1 MITIKHILLF
11 ILVFILIIWF
21 FESLNQKYKQET
33 FEYNKYPHIV
43 ESPAVPKLETIPTGT
58 LNSCPLK
65 ENDLKTKY
73 YINRFLMGD
82 GAQICPKAVK
92 SAKEFNKDFFKFR
105 DYTYN
110 NSSMTLDP
118 VDKVTNLYLE
128 GYLGDAREYPGMKI
142 RDVFDYLTGPC
153 TKLYEKSCVRVPNFD
168 NTMHDGY
175 NSSFVTGMYNTRDTW
190 QYPNEKEINGG
201 PLEKNFYAHDPEDTK
216 FFPALN

>member
-11 ILVFILIIWF
+11 ILVFILVIWF
-21 FESLNQKYKQET
+21 FESLNQKYKAES
-33 FEYNKYPHIV
+33 FEEYPHIV
-43 ESPAVPKLETIPTGT
+43 ESPIVPELKTIPTGA

-82 GAQICPKAVK
+82 GAQICPRPVQTA
-92 SAKEFNKDFFKFR
+92 KDFHKDFYKFR

-118 VDKVTNLYLE
+118 VDKITNLYLE
-128 GYLGDAREYPGMKI
+128 GYLGEAREYPGMKI

-153 TKLYEKSCVRVPNFD
+153 TKLYDKPCVRVPNFD
-168 NTMHDGY
+168 NTMHNGY

-201 PLEKNFYAHDPEDTK
+201 QLEKNFYAHDPEDVK
-216 FFPALN
+216 HFPVLN